1 MTTTR
6 VHLVTG
12 AARGMGAAITRRF
25 AAHGPVVA
33 VDTRAE
39 VLAATVD
46 GLRASGADVRPVVG
60 DLTQDDARQAVLEAL
75 RAADLP
81 LGGLALAAGLSPTMA
96 DWRRIV
102 DVNLVATAD
111 LLQAVDPLVTESTAA
126 VLVASQAGHLLG
138 APNPAVQ
145 AVLDQ
150 PRAADFWDRL
160 VAASQGVV
168 EANGY
173 GWSKRGVHR
182 LAVTP
187 APSWGA
193 RGARIVSL
201 SPGIIDTPMGRQE
214 YEQQPLMAH
223 MVDSTPLCTPGSGGK
238 GRMGTADEIAKVVEF
253 LCSDGASFV
262 TGIDLLVDGGAT
274 AVVLDFIVAATAAAT
289 VPASG

>member
-12 AARGMGAAITRRF
+12 AARGMGAAVARRF
-25 AAHGPVVA
+25 SAIGPVVA

-46 GLRASGADVRPVVG
+46 GLVATGVDVRPVVG
-60 DLTQDDARQAVLEAL
+60 DLTEAATRAAVVEAL

-81 LGGLALAAGLSPTMA
+81 LGGLCLAAGLSPTMG
-96 DWRRIV
+96 DWRRIIE
-102 DVNLVATAD
+102 VNLVATAE
-111 LLQAVDPLVTESTAA
+111 LLRAVDPLVTEATAA
-126 VLVASQAGHLLG
+126 VLIASQAGHLLG

-145 AVLDQ
+145 TVLDQ
-150 PRAADFWDRL
+150 PLAAGFWEQL
-160 VAASQGVV
+160 VTVSDGVV

-173 GWSKRGVHR
+173 GWSKLGVHR
-182 LAVTP
+182 LAVTL

-214 YEQQPLMAH
+214 YEQQPMMAH
-223 MVDSTPLCTPGSGGK
+223 MVDATPLARPGSGGK

-262 TGIDLLVDGGAT
+262 TGVDLLVDGGAT
-274 AVVLDFIVAATAAAT
+274 AVVVDFITAA
-289 VPASG
+289 PAAG